1 MLNAKD
7 AMHSRPNST
16 LRLETGVLDGDA
28 SSSAS
33 RTPVPESN
41 ASTSTA
47 STIPS

>member
-7 AMHSRPNST
+7 AMHSLPNST
-16 LRLETGVLDGDA
+16 LRLETGVLDA